1 MNRFDATFTELK
13 SRNETA
19 LVGFV
24 SAGDPTFD
32 ISLAIIDAMATAG
45 LDVLELGIPFSD
57 PTADGPVIQRSSQR
71 ALEDGMSLSR
81 AMEMVAAIRAKH
93 AGLPIVL
100 FSYYNPI
107 IAMGAREFYASATA
121 AGADGAL
128 IVDLPPEE
136 SPELTAQF
144 DGPFPLIHL
153 VAPTTSPDR
162 QKQILASAEAFV
174 YLISRTGVTGSG
186 EVDPSSIA
194 GHVAE
199 IREATTK
206 PVCVGFGISTPDHV
220 RAIGDAADGVVVG
233 SAFERIIEETLD
245 TPADLPEKLA
255 AYVRELKAACK

>member
-1 MNRFDATFTELK
+1 MNRFDATFTALK

-24 SAGDPTFD
+24 SAGDPSFD
-32 ISLAIIDAMATAG
+32 TSLAIINAMATAG

-71 ALEDGMSLSR
+71 AIEAGMSLAR
-81 AMEMVAAIRAKH
+81 AMEMVAMLRANH
-93 AGLPIVL
+93 PDLPIVL

-107 IAMGAREFYASATA
+107 LAMGAEEFYARATV

-136 SPELTAQF
+136 SAELTSQF

-162 QKQILASAEAFV
+162 QKKILASAEAFV

-186 EVDPSSIA
+186 EIDVSSIA

-199 IREATTK
+199 IREATTA
-206 PVCVGFGISTPDHV
+206 PICVGFGISTAEHV
-220 RAIGDAADGVVVG
+220 RAIADAADGVVVG
-233 SAFERIIEETLD
+233 SAFERIIEDNLD
-245 TPADLPEKLA
+245 APDLPDRLA
-255 AYVRELKAACK
+255 TYVRDLKSACR

>member
-1 MNRFDATFTELK
+1 MNRFDATFTALK

-24 SAGDPTFD
+24 SAGDPNYDT
-32 ISLAIIDAMATAG
+32 SLAIIDAMATAG

-57 PTADGPVIQRSSQR
+57 PTADGPMIQRSSQR
-71 ALEDGMSLSR
+71 AIEAGMSLSR
-81 AMEMVAAIRAKH
+81 AMDMVAEIRAKH
-93 AGLPIVL
+93 ADLPIVL

-107 IAMGAREFYASATA
+107 LAMGQTEFYARATA

-136 SPELTAQF
+136 APELTSQF
-144 DGPFPLIHL
+144 AGPFPLIHL
-153 VAPTTSPDR
+153 VAPTTSPER
-162 QKQILASAEAFV
+162 QKQILASAGAFV

-186 EVDPSSIA
+186 EIDVSSIG

-199 IREATTK
+199 IREATTT

-220 RAIGDAADGVVVG
+220 RAIGDAADGVVIG
-233 SAFERIIEETLD
+233 SAFERIIEDNLD
-245 TPADLPEKLA
+245 AADLPEQLA

>member
-1 MNRFDATFTELK
+1 
-13 SRNETA
+13 

-24 SAGDPTFD
+24 SAGDPDFD
-32 ISLAIIDAMATAG
+32 TSLAIIDAMASAG

-71 ALEDGMSLSR
+71 ALENGMSLSR
-81 AMEMVAAIRAKH
+81 AMDMVAAIRAKH
-93 AGLPIVL
+93 PELPIVL

-107 IAMGAREFYASATA
+107 LAMGQNEFYAKATA

-136 SPELTAQF
+136 APELTSQF
-144 DGPFPLIHL
+144 DGEFPLIHL
-153 VAPTTSPDR
+153 VAPTTSPER

-186 EVDPSSIA
+186 ELDTSSIA

-199 IREATTK
+199 IRDATSA
-206 PVCVGFGISTPDHV
+206 PICVGFGISTPDHV
-220 RAIGDAADGVVVG
+220 RAIGSDADGVVIG
-233 SAFERIIEETLD
+233 SAFERIIEDGLD
-245 TPADLPEKLA
+245 VPAELPEKLG
-255 AYVRELKAACK
+255 AYVRDLKAACK